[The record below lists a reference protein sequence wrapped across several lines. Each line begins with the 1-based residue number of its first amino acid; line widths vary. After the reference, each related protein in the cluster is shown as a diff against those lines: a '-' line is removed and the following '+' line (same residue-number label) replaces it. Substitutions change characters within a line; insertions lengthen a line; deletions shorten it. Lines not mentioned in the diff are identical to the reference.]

1 MGTSKAM
8 GFLLTKEN
16 TRLNIE
22 SRTIT
27 IDQFIVVVPL
37 PPCSTLTRF
46 GGYFFGESHANGR

>member
-1 MGTSKAM
+1 M

-37 PPCSTLTRF
+37 PPCSALTRF
-46 GGYFFGESHANGR
+46 GGYFFGDNHADGRK